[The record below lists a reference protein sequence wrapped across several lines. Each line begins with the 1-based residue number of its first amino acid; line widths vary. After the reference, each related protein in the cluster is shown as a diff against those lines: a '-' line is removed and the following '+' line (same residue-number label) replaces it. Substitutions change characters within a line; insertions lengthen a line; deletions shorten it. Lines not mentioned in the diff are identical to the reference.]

1 MHTGQT
7 VQLAGAFADIGNHL
21 FQLGTSWAEGAL
33 KLALL
38 ILIVAKIIQRFSVK
52 AGIGAILGY
61 VIILAIYNSQ
71 TQLADAFKDEIT
83 HAGSAPAGVVRVDNR
98 GPEPLG
104 PAGAQGRSSGGDHA

>member
-7 VQLAGAFADIGNHL
+7 VQLAGALADIGNHL

-38 ILIVAKIIQRFSVK
+38 ILIVSKIIQRFSVK

-71 TQLADAFKDEIT
+71 TELANAFKDEIT
-83 HAGSAPAGVVRVDNR
+83 HVGSAPAAVVRVDDR
-98 GPEPLG
+98 GPQPLG
-104 PAGAQGRSSGGDHA
+104 PVSAQGQGLGGGQA

>member
-21 FQLGTSWAEGAL
+21 FQLGTSWAEGGL

-38 ILIVAKIIQRFSVK
+38 VLIVAKIVQRFSVK

-83 HAGSAPAGVVRVDNR
+83 HVGSAPAAVVRLDDR
-98 GPEPLG
+98 GPQPIASG
-104 PAGAQGRSSGGDHA
+104 GAHSEGDHA